1 MSESVNKTIKTHKE
15 IDEEVTNVTN
25 ALNAQSTDGDA
36 VNFYNGRLAALRWV
50 LKLEP

>member
-1 MSESVNKTIKTHKE
+1 MSESINESIKTPKE
-15 IDEEVTNVTN
+15 IDEEITNIMN
-25 ALNAQSTDGDA
+25 ALNAQSADGDA